1 MRVPASSKRARVFCC
16 AHPDWVVSSIPDRP
30 DPSGDAEPV
39 RRAVLT
45 HRLHPVD
52 VVPLS
57 TDAFVAAGLPKDT
70 PAILLKFPGLEARP
84 KVFEETPEW
93 AKRLKPFDERST

>member
-70 PAILLKFPGLEARP
+70 